1 MSFTGGDSMDK
12 WKHVLICCGI
22 LLTSC
27 LCLAKPDDANPV
39 VTISTLFESDP
50 STMVATRIL
59 TEAYAKLGMT
69 LHVIVM
75 PGERSLI
82 SANSGVTDGEL
93 YRKGDISKNY
103 PNLRIVPIPLMRYEI
118 VAFCRCAPFTISGW
132 ESLKS
137 YRIGYI
143 RGVKIIEQNTV
154 GMDAEPV
161 GTMEQVF
168 RKLELGRSDIVLA
181 NRVTGIALLR
191 AQQWNDVIV
200 LQPALANFPVYHYLS
215 KNHEDLVPKLTEVLR
230 QMEKN
235 GSLERIQREVFS
247 GY

>member
-1 MSFTGGDSMDK
+1 MGDSMER
-12 WKHVLICCGI
+12 WKHTLICCSI
-22 LLTSC
+22 WLVSC
-27 LCLAKPDDANPV
+27 LCHANPEMTV
-39 VTISTLFESDP
+39 STLFETDP
-50 STMVATRIL
+50 ATTAATRIL
-59 TEAYAKLGMT
+59 TEAYAKLGIT
-69 LHVIVM
+69 LKVAVM

-82 SANSGVTDGEL
+82 SANSGATDGEL
-93 YRKGDISKNY
+93 YRKGDIMNLY

-118 VAFCRCAPFTISGW
+118 VAFCRCMAFTLNGW
-132 ESLKS
+132 GSLKP
-137 YRIGYI
+137 YRLGYI
-143 RGVKIIEQNTV
+143 RGIKIVEQNTV

-161 GTMEQVF
+161 GTLQQAF
-168 RKLELGRSDIVLA
+168 GKLKLGRSDIVLA